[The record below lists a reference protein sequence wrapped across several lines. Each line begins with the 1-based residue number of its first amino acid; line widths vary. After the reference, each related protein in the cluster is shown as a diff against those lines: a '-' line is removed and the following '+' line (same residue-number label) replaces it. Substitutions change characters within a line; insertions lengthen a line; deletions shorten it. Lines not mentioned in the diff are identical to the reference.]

1 MIVLLTSKDGRR
13 GLPADKHILW
23 LIVLF
28 AIEAAVFYF
37 IMVNQYAPYFP
48 RNFDQTSY
56 YLDTYELI
64 DRVEA
69 NGWRAFL
76 EELLQAHHATGLV
89 FTVYGALLG
98 VIIGPWRTAIIS
110 LNLVHFLALQLVL
123 FSAVRDRTR
132 NVDFA
137 WMALALLLLCGAVFM
152 TPGGGAG
159 GIYDYRIDFAAFC
172 LYGIWV
178 CLIVWSRTFRDT
190 KRSLIVGVVGIFL
203 VLLRFFTVVY
213 VAAILGT
220 LLIGFIFAINTR
232 RQPHGRRLAI
242 QRARNL
248 LLSGLLTAIFV
259 CPILFLARNAI
270 YNYYVV
276 GHFLGEE
283 KYIRAKEQHL
293 YTVRDHLL
301 FYPKFLAID
310 HVGGLAARVMAVL
323 AVGVVAGALFVE
335 RASLRDLVK
344 RLQCYRFEFL
354 ALGAAVIAP
363 LVILT
368 MDISKSRVVGGIVV
382 VPIVLTVVLFCAAI
396 WPRKLLK
403 MRFVDVLAFSRPNWA
418 MNMPI
423 GMRVDKVLRKAV
435 TIRIGSLLC
444 MPALIFAISTF
455 VHEGSINQWHM
466 SRTELAEISRLNR
479 EAAEYALKNGINE
492 PIASFDRVV
501 DYFNRGTL
509 ELFGFEEFHRLIP
522 FEARFGHGTYGIF
535 ATPRETALQLVE
547 QSDIVLLTDPL
558 RGRDAPYPMN
568 TKIREYW
575 SELSNWVEQNRLLL
589 AQGHIGGIPHH
600 VFVKPPIRIQDV
612 SKDGTVSTGISLE
625 VDASHLYRWPFIV
638 LQGEDQ
644 DLFGEPAPR
653 AVVLSP
659 GGDSGPELPA
669 KLSRSG
675 GRFEIVIDVRAI
687 VSETSNPIKI
697 KLTFA
702 NDRPLGHAGILITS
716 ISYELRGSMSRDLR
730 QNQAVQ

>member
-1 MIVLLTSKDGRR
+1 MTNVTLSRGR
-13 GLPADKHILW
+13 GLGLADDKHILW
-23 LIVLF
+23 LFVLF
-28 AIEAAVFYF
+28 AVEAAVFYWV
-37 IMVNQYAPYFP
+37 MVNQYAPYFP
-48 RNFDQTSY
+48 RNFDQTAY

-64 DRVEA
+64 DRVQA
-69 NGWRAFL
+69 NGWRALL

-89 FTVYGALLG
+89 FTVYGTLFG

-123 FSAVRDRTR
+123 FSAVRARTR

-137 WMALALLLLCGAVFM
+137 WIALALLLLCGAVFM
-152 TPGGGAG
+152 TTGGGAG

-172 LYGIWV
+172 MYGIWV

-190 KRSLIVGVVGIFL
+190 ERALIVGVAGIFL

-220 LLIGFIFAINTR
+220 LLIGFIFAIKNR
-232 RQPHGRRLAI
+232 SQPLGRGLAI
-242 QRARNL
+242 QRARNVV
-248 LLSGLLTAIFV
+248 LSGLLTAIFV

-283 KYIRAKEQHL
+283 KYIRAGEANLH
-293 YTVRDHLL
+293 TVSDHLL
-301 FYPKFLAID
+301 FYPKSVGVD
-310 HVGGLAARVMAVL
+310 HIGRLAARVMAVL
-323 AVGVVAGALFVE
+323 AIGVVACALFVE

-368 MDISKSRVVGGIVV
+368 IDISKSPVVGGIAV

-396 WPRKLLK
+396 WPRKLLQI
-403 MRFVDVLAFSRPNWA
+403 RLVDVLAFSRPNWA
-418 MNMPI
+418 MDVPI
-423 GMRVDKVLRKAV
+423 ATRFWVDKVLRKAV
-435 TIRIGSLLC
+435 MIRIGSLLC
-444 MPALIFAISTF
+444 IPPLIFAAFTF
-455 VHEGSINQWHM
+455 VHEGNINLWHM
-466 SRTELAEISRLNR
+466 SRTDLAEISRLNK
-479 EAAEYALKNGINE
+479 EAAHYALKNGINK

-509 ELFGFEEFHRLIP
+509 ELFGFEGFHRLVP
-522 FEARFGHGTYGIF
+522 FEAGFGHGTYGIF
-535 ATPRETALQLVE
+535 ATQRETALHLVE

-575 SELSNWVEQNRLLL
+575 SDLSSWVGQNRLLL
-589 AQGHIGGIPHH
+589 AQGNIGGIPHR

-612 SKDGTVSTGISLE
+612 SKDGTLSTGISLE

-638 LQGEDQ
+638 LHGEDQ
-644 DLFGEPAPR
+644 DLFGEPVPR
-653 AVVLSP
+653 AVVLNSR
-659 GGDSGPELPA
+659 GDSGPELPA
-669 KLSRSG
+669 KLNRFG
-675 GRFEIVIDVRAI
+675 DHFEIVVDARAMA
-687 VSETSNPIKI
+687 SETSKPVRI
-697 KLTFA
+697 KLTFGG
-702 NDRPLGHAGILITS
+702 DSTLSHAGIVITS
-716 ISYELRGSMSRDLR
+716 INPELRAIGE
-730 QNQAVQ
+730 